1 MFQKIEKQGYGKG
14 VQRESGRE
22 QVKKEEKMKEDKRE
36 LRIIPG
42 SLAK

>member
-36 LRIIPG
+36 L
-42 SLAK
+42 SLR